1 MSDIDPDSVTAADH
15 GAECVQRPHPG
26 AGHGNVFDLREGRA
40 AHRERVLFVDDS
52 RLVRFAASRGLSPRF
67 EVELADD
74 GVVAWQALHATP
86 GIKAVITDINMPR
99 LDGVGLIE
107 RIRASSVDAIR
118 DLPILVVTS
127 VEEAVDRQR
136 ALEAGANDLV
146 PKPFTDRDLADPIG
160 RYLAADRP
168 ATELARGATD
178 HGNVERRRP
187 GLLLR
192 AEQALMLHARHG
204 LPLSLVHVR
213 LLNHARIAGR
223 WGNAWAEATMRHVE
237 RLLADRVRVE
247 DTVGRSAPDTF
258 TLILPATP
266 ESGAEQLRK
275 RLDRA
280 LRQSPARF
288 PSGSVGLE
296 LRTQVQLPG
305 EVRDAERLL
314 AIGMV
319 RLDAPKVAQ
328 LSERRTGPATI
339 ASTPSR

>member
-1 MSDIDPDSVTAADH
+1 MSNIESNPNTDSVAQPHVGAD
-15 GAECVQRPHPG
+15 
-26 AGHGNVFDLREGRA
+26 HGNVFDLREGRA
-40 AHRERVLFVDDS
+40 AQRERVLFVDDS
-52 RLVRFAASRGLSPRF
+52 RLIRFAASRGLSPRF
-67 EVELADD
+67 EVELAED
-74 GVVAWQALHATP
+74 GVSAWQALHAAP
-86 GIKAVITDINMPR
+86 GIRAVITDLNMPR

-127 VEEAVDRQR
+127 VEESVGRQR

-168 ATELARGATD
+168 DFERATGATE

-192 AEQALMLHARHG
+192 TEQALMLHARHD
-204 LPLSLVHVR
+204 LPLSLVYVR

-237 RLLADRVRVE
+237 RLVADRVRVE

-258 TLILPATP
+258 TLVLPATP
-266 ESGAEQLRK
+266 ESGAELLRE

-280 LRQSPARF
+280 LRRSPARF
-288 PSGSVGLE
+288 PSGSIGLE
-296 LRTQVQLPG
+296 LRTQVQSPG
-305 EVRDAERLL
+305 AIRDAERLL
-314 AIGMV
+314 AIGML
-319 RLDAPKVAQ
+319 RLDAPKVAH
-328 LSERRTGPATI
+328 LSERMGMRVNA
-339 ASTPSR
+339 PSR

>member
-1 MSDIDPDSVTAADH
+1 MRDIESESSTDP
-15 GAECVQRPHPG
+15 EPVQRPHPG
-26 AGHGNVFDLREGRA
+26 AGRDNVFDLREGRA
-40 AHRERVLFVDDS
+40 AQRERVLFVDDS

-67 EVELADD
+67 EVELAED

-86 GIKAVITDINMPR
+86 GIRAVITDINMPR
-99 LDGVGLIE
+99 LGGVGLIE
-107 RIRASSVDAIR
+107 RIRASTVDAIR

-127 VEEAVDRQR
+127 VEESHDRQR

-168 ATELARGATD
+168 DIELQRGATD

-192 AEQALMLHARHG
+192 AEQALMLHARHD

-213 LLNHARIAGR
+213 LMNHARIAER

-266 ESGAEQLRK
+266 ESGAELLRE
-275 RLDRA
+275 RLGRA

-296 LRTQVQLPG
+296 VRTQVQVPG
-305 EVRDAERLL
+305 AVRDAERLL

-319 RLDAPKVAQ
+319 RLDAPKVTHLAD
-328 LSERRTGPATI
+328 RMAVTAN
-339 ASTPSR
+339 APSR